1 MRMMMSLETYFARI
15 ALRSFVS
22 LAESLKKFVQFAF
35 HLQVHRKEKPQINDH
50 KNQTLD
56 NSFKGAWLVKWR
68 LSVPSV
74 RKGVGSTLLLA
85 ATEGLWASLSPV
97 IACMTN
103 VAALRLNLTPV
114 IACCR
119 PFILYL

>member
-1 MRMMMSLETYFARI
+1 MSLETYFARI

-22 LAESLKKFVQFAF
+22 IAESLKKFVQFAF
-35 HLQVHRKEKPQINDH
+35 HLQVHRKEKPQVNDH

-74 RKGVGSTLLLA
+74 RKVVGSTPPLA
-85 ATEGLWASLSPV
+85 AT
-97 IACMTN
+97 
-103 VAALRLNLTPV
+103 
-114 IACCR
+114 
-119 PFILYL
+119 